1 MKQISKVTHPVR
13 TALKAAVIHV
23 LSAIK
28 RHNLGQSFTHLKP
41 HQAKDAFLLLNQ
53 LGFHYQ
59 SVGDNTYILYAPKGI
74 QAQDLQALEWATDCH
89 WVLAEKSSFLEKQTE
104 ELTPTLPFKPLFQ
117 KALQLKASDIFI
129 NLSQPNATLQFRC
142 QRTLTEPKPLEFKQG
157 LTYIRSLLAIS
168 NLTPNESVNQQEGH
182 CHYTNN
188 NQSYFCRVSYLS
200 TADSQT
206 INLRLF
212 NPSLFSFDLHRLA
225 LPSELLQLLTQS
237 LPQWRNGMILIS
249 GTTGSGKT
257 TTLYALGQFLS
268 RQGKQV
274 ISVEDPIEAI
284 QDDWVQTE
292 IKESIGYTFDE
303 ALKCILRQDP
313 DVVMVGEVRDKQSA
327 QAAFHASL
335 AGYLV
340 IATLHVN
347 HLGLTATRCQELGI
361 DLGEFKNSVR
371 LQIHQTWDPNTP
383 EQQPTFE
390 WELTSTD

>member
-1 MKQISKVTHPVR
+1 MKRISKVTHPVR

-104 ELTPTLPFKPLFQ
+104 ELTPTLPIQPLFQ
-117 KALQLKASDIFI
+117 EALQLKASDIFI

-182 CHYTNN
+182 CHYTDN

-313 DVVMVGEVRDKQSA
+313 DVVMIGEVA
-327 QAAFHASL
+327 P
-335 AGYLV
+335 
-340 IATLHVN
+340 
-347 HLGLTATRCQELGI
+347 C
-361 DLGEFKNSVR
+361 
-371 LQIHQTWDPNTP
+371 
-383 EQQPTFE
+383 
-390 WELTSTD
+390 

>member
-1 MKQISKVTHPVR
+1 MKRISKAAHPVR
-13 TALKAAVIHV
+13 TALKAAVV
-23 LSAIK
+23 RVRSAIR
-28 RHNLGQSFTHLKP
+28 RHNLEQSFSNLKP
-41 HQAKDAFLLLNQ
+41 HQAEDAFFLLNQ
-53 LGFHYQ
+53 LGVCYQ
-59 SVGDNTYILYAPKGI
+59 SIEDNTYVLYAPKGF
-74 QAQDLQALEWATDCH
+74 QEQNLQALELATDCH
-89 WVLAEKSSFLEKQTE
+89 WVLAEKSFFLEKQTKRSI
-104 ELTPTLPFKPLFQ
+104 PILPIKPLFQ

-129 NLSQPNATLQFRC
+129 NLSPPNATLQFRC
-142 QRTLTEPKPLEFKQG
+142 QRMLTKPKPLEFKQG

-182 CHYTNN
+182 CHYTDH

-200 TADSQT
+200 TAHSQT

-212 NPSLFSFDLHRLA
+212 NPSLFSFDLHRLN
-225 LPSELLQLLTQS
+225 LPQELLQLLNQS

-257 TTLYALGQFLS
+257 TTLYSLGRFLS
-268 RQGKQV
+268 QQGKQV

-313 DVVMVGEVRDKQSA
+313 DVVMVGEIRDKQSA
-327 QAAFHASL
+327 QAAFYASL

-347 HLGLTATRCQELGI
+347 HLELTAARCQELGI

-371 LQIHQTWDPNTP
+371 LQIHQNLDLNTP
-383 EQQPTFE
+383 EKQPMFE